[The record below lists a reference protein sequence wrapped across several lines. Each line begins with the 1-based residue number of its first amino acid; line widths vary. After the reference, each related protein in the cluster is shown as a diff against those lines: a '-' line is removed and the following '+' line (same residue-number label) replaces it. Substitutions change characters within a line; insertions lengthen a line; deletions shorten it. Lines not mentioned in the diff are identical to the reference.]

1 MLNRRV
7 KRVLLAL
14 GMSLA
19 IVSLTTGCSMLKKQ
33 PETESET
40 EKQTEKQTAPESESE
55 TESETELQ
63 TEIAYTSQDKS
74 IQITLPDDTWKV
86 TQDADEMRVF
96 SSGSAAMINIVHAAD
111 QTQMKNLS
119 VSESEDAL
127 KESLTKQYPN
137 ANAFEVED
145 FKAAT
150 SGTLTIYEYV
160 VKYNATSMWAYSVT
174 YGIFAGNE
182 AYVIQGTVTDDN
194 KVLLAAVQKSVESFQ
209 VLNNTVF
216 QAVKNGKLV
225 QTQTESETTKGESE
239 QDADTELKSLTDY
252 STSATL
258 YANDDVNIR
267 STPSTESQE
276 NIIGSFSS
284 GDQVTVI
291 GETSSWFKVNVNGN
305 IGYISKQFLVKNQP
319 STSTSQSE
327 TSAST
332 GTDSTASDST
342 KVSAEMNS
350 KVDYGSSTTLYT
362 TTDVNVRSQPG
373 TSSGLVDSL
382 GSGQSLQVIGETDN
396 WYVVSI
402 NGTTGY
408 ISKSYV
414 SSTQSSTSG
423 SSSTSGNS
431 GSGNGSSGNNGSGN
445 SGSGSSTSNT
455 GTVSGTVIGTTM
467 DSITIQGDDGN
478 TYTINTSDANVSTT
492 DGLYDGLY
500 ISANIDYSNSTSS
513 GLYATS
519 VTGH

>member
-55 TESETELQ
+55 TESETDLK

-74 IQITLPDDTWKV
+74 IQITLPDGTWKV

-96 SSGSAAMINIVHAAD
+96 SSGSAAMINIVHASD
-111 QTQMKNLS
+111 PTKMKNLS
-119 VSESEDAL
+119 VSESEDDL

-145 FKAAT
+145 FKTMT
-150 SGTLTIYEYV
+150 SGTLTLYEYV

-174 YGIFAGNE
+174 YGIFAENE
-182 AYVIQGTVTDDN
+182 AYVVQGTVTDDN
-194 KVLLAAVQKSVESFQ
+194 RVLLAAVQKSVESFR
-209 VLNNTVF
+209 VLNNSVF
-216 QAVKNGKLV
+216 QGVQNGKLV
-225 QTQTESETTKGESE
+225 QAQAQSETAESETE
-239 QDADTELKSLTDY
+239 QDADAELKSLTDY
-252 STSATL
+252 GTSATL

-276 NIIGSFSS
+276 NIIGSFRA
-284 GDQVTVI
+284 GDPVTVI

-319 STSTSQSE
+319 SASSSQSE
-327 TSAST
+327 SGSTSATTGST
-332 GTDSTASDST
+332 VSDST
-342 KVSAEMNS
+342 KISAEMNS
-350 KVDYGSSTTLYT
+350 KIDYGSSTTLYT

-373 TSSGLVDSL
+373 TDSSLGDSL

-396 WYVVSI
+396 WYVVSV

-414 SSTQSSTSG
+414 SASQSSSSGSSTSG
-423 SSSTSGNS
+423 GSSSGNS
-431 GSGNGSSGNNGSGN
+431 GSGNGSSGNTSSG
-445 SGSGSSTSNT
+445 GSTSNT
-455 GTVSGTVIGTTM
+455 GTISGTVIGTTM
-467 DSITIQGDDGN
+467 NSITIQGDDGN

>member
-55 TESETELQ
+55 TESEAELQ

-74 IQITLPDDTWKV
+74 IQITLPDGTWKV

-111 QTQMKNLS
+111 QAQLKNLS

-145 FKAAT
+145 FKTST

-174 YGIFAGNE
+174 YGIFAEDE
-182 AYVIQGTVTDDN
+182 AYVVQGTVTDDN
-194 KVLLAAVQKSVESFQ
+194 RVLLAAVQKSVESFK

-216 QAVKNGKLV
+216 QAVQNGKLV
-225 QTQTESETTKGESE
+225 QTQNESETKASESE
-239 QDADTELKSLTDY
+239 QDADAELKSLTDY
-252 STSATL
+252 GTSAIL

-327 TSAST
+327 TSSSAQT
-332 GTDSTASDST
+332 GTDTTASDST
-342 KVSAEMNS
+342 KVNAEMNS
-350 KVDYGSSTTLYT
+350 KIDYGSSTTLYT

-396 WYVVSI
+396 WYIVSI

-408 ISKSYV
+408 VSKSYV
-414 SSTQSSTSG
+414 SSTSG
-423 SSSTSGNS
+423 SSNSDSNSTSDS
-431 GSGNGSSGNNGSGN
+431 SSSGNAN
-445 SGSGSSTSNT
+445 SGGSTSNT

-467 DSITIQGDDGN
+467 NSITIQGDDGN
-478 TYTINTSDANVSTT
+478 TYTINTSDANISTD

>member
-74 IQITLPDDTWKV
+74 IQITLPDGTWKV

-111 QTQMKNLS
+111 ATQMKNLS

-127 KESLTKQYPN
+127 KESLTRQYPN

-145 FKAAT
+145 FKTAM
-150 SGTLTIYEYV
+150 SGTLTTYEYV

-174 YGIFAGNE
+174 YGIFAEDE
-182 AYVIQGTVTDDN
+182 AYVVQGTVTDDN

-209 VLNNTVF
+209 VLNDPVF

-225 QTQTESETTKGESE
+225 QAQSETSQSESE
-239 QDADTELKSLTDY
+239 QDADAELKSLTDY
-252 STSATL
+252 GTSATL
-258 YANDDVNIR
+258 YANDNVNIR

-276 NIIGSFSS
+276 NIIGSFNA
-284 GDQVTVI
+284 GDQVTVV

-319 STSTSQSE
+319 SSSTSQSE
-327 TSAST
+327 TSAAGNGDST
-332 GTDSTASDST
+332 GTASDST
-342 KVSAEMNS
+342 KVSAELNS
-350 KVDYGSSTTLYT
+350 KIDYGSSTTLYT

-382 GSGQSLQVIGETDN
+382 GSGQSLQVVGETDN
-396 WYVVSI
+396 WYIVSI

-414 SSTQSSTSG
+414 SASQN
-423 SSSTSGNS
+423 SSS
-431 GSGNGSSGNNGSGN
+431 
-445 SGSGSSTSNT
+445 SGSGSTSDNGSSSGGSTSGGGSGSSGGSSSNT
-455 GTVSGTVIGTTM
+455 GTISGTVIGTTM
-467 DSITIQGDDGN
+467 NSITIQGDDGN
-478 TYTINTSDANVSTT
+478 TYTINTSDANVSTD

-500 ISANIDYSNSTSS
+500 ISANIDYSNSSSS

>member
-74 IQITLPDDTWKV
+74 IQITLPDGTWKV

-111 QTQMKNLS
+111 QTRMKNLS

-145 FKAAT
+145 FKTAT

-174 YGIFAGNE
+174 YGIFAEDE
-182 AYVIQGTVTDDN
+182 AYVVQGTVTDDN

-225 QTQTESETTKGESE
+225 QAQTESETTESETE

-252 STSATL
+252 GTSATL

-276 NIIGSFSS
+276 NIIGSFSA

-305 IGYISKQFLVKNQP
+305 IGYINKQFLVKNQP

-327 TSAST
+327 TNST
-332 GTDSTASDST
+332 ATGSTASDST

-350 KVDYGSSTTLYT
+350 KIDYGSSTTLYT

-414 SSTQSSTSG
+414 SSTQNSSSGSGSTSG
-423 SSSTSGNS
+423 G
-431 GSGNGSSGNNGSGN
+431 NGSGN
-445 SGSGSSTSNT
+445 SSSGGSTSNT
-455 GTVSGTVIGTTM
+455 GTISGTVIGTTM
-467 DSITIQGDDGN
+467 NSITIQGDDGN

>member
-1 MLNRRV
+1 MVNRRV
-7 KRVLLAL
+7 NRVLLAL

-33 PETESET
+33 PETESE
-40 EKQTEKQTAPESESE
+40 TEKQTAPESESE

-74 IQITLPDDTWKV
+74 IQITLPDGTWKV

-111 QTQMKNLS
+111 QAQLKNLS
-119 VSESEDAL
+119 VSESEEAL

-145 FKAAT
+145 FKTST
-150 SGTLTIYEYV
+150 SGILTLYEYV

-174 YGIFAGNE
+174 YGIFAEDE
-182 AYVIQGTVTDDN
+182 AYVVQGTVTDDN
-194 KVLLAAVQKSVESFQ
+194 KVLLAAVQRSVESFK

-216 QAVKNGKLV
+216 QAVQNGKLV
-225 QTQTESETTKGESE
+225 QMQTESETKASESE
-239 QDADTELKSLTDY
+239 QDADEELKSLTDY
-252 STSATL
+252 GTSAIL

-267 STPSTESQE
+267 STPSTESQD
-276 NIIGSFSS
+276 NIIGSFRS

-327 TSAST
+327 AGSSST
-332 GTDSTASDST
+332 NTDNTASDST
-342 KVSAEMNS
+342 KVNAEMNS
-350 KVDYGSSTTLYT
+350 KIDYGSSTTLYT

-414 SSTQSSTSG
+414 SSSQSSSNSG
-423 SSSTSGNS
+423 SSSTSG
-431 GSGNGSSGNNGSGN
+431 G
-445 SGSGSSTSNT
+445 SGSGSSSGHTSSGNSTSNT
-455 GTVSGTVIGTTM
+455 GTISGTVIGTTM
-467 DSITIQGDDGN
+467 SSITIQGDDGN
-478 TYTINTSDANVSTT
+478 TYTINTSDANISTD